1 MHYATLVITE
11 ETYIKYENTTATR
24 LLLFAD
30 WPELFFLA
38 NQKQA
43 VQMLLDWFSKSK
55 CPGAPL
61 DVIVNFHHR
70 HSIVLTSCPW
80 VSEDVAAFT

>member
-1 MHYATLVITE
+1 MHYATVVINE
-11 ETYIKYENTTATR
+11 ETYIMNENTTATR

-43 VQMLLDWFSKSK
+43 VSMLLD
-55 CPGAPL
+55 L
-61 DVIVNFHHR
+61 VQ
-70 HSIVLTSCPW
+70 
-80 VSEDVAAFT
+80 

>member
-1 MHYATLVITE
+1 MHYATVVINE
-11 ETYIKYENTTATR
+11 ETYIMYENTTATR
-24 LLLFAD
+24 LLLFTD

-43 VQMLLDWFSKSK
+43 GG
-55 CPGAPL
+55 PGAPL
-61 DVIVNFHHR
+61 ALIVNFHHR

>member
-1 MHYATLVITE
+1 MHYATVVINE
-11 ETYIKYENTTATR
+11 ETYIMHENTTATR

-43 VQMLLDWFSKSK
+43 VQMLLD
-55 CPGAPL
+55 L
-61 DVIVNFHHR
+61 VQ
-70 HSIVLTSCPW
+70 
-80 VSEDVAAFT
+80 